1 MSRTCA
7 YQGVRNVRVFWKIWR
22 ALFSW
27 NTCFKICPFTL
38 LLTKLTILLSLT
50 SAARAS
56 EIGSL
61 DIRYLIKHSSGYT
74 FHFGKNAKKSKGSKP
89 EDPIKFHIFKEN
101 QSQCVCQC
109 NNLYLK
115 RAKEIRGQNPQHLLS
130 FVKRHGPVST
140 PTISRW
146 IMIWHWH
153 WNVYKTARAPSSSKA
168 KKACVPTG
176 VISKCGFSSK
186 KSTFQKFYRKGSNA
200 EDRHFQ
206 LCNLK
211 SFEKRV

>member
-7 YQGVRNVRVFWKIWR
+7 YQRVRNVRVFWKIWC
-22 ALFSW
+22 AYFSW
-27 NTCFKICPFTL
+27 NTCLEIRPFAL
-38 LLTKLTILLSLT
+38 LPTKLTILLSLT

-61 DIRYLIKHSSGYT
+61 DIRYLIKHSGYT
-74 FHFGKNAKKSKGSKP
+74 FHFGKNAKISKRSKP
-89 EDPIKFHIFKEN
+89 GDPIKFHIFKEN

-115 RAKEIRGQNPQHLLS
+115 RAKEIRGQNPQPRLS

-146 IMIWHWH
+146 IMIVL
-153 WNVYKTARAPSSSKA
+153 NLSGIDTKTFTRQQGHLR
-168 KKACVPTG
+168 V
-176 VISKCGFSSK
+176 
-186 KSTFQKFYRKGSNA
+186 QR
-200 EDRHFQ
+200 
-206 LCNLK
+206 LK
-211 SFEKRV
+211 RQVFPQG